1 MGTKRGAVRDSS
13 AHKAAQEQ
21 EKERAIRASWKGMH
35 MNARQADA
43 DEAADQVADDYTAFA
58 DAVIAEPT
66 VCQGP
71 LCPKHSS
78 ACTNCEL
85 SLERVLF
92 H

>member
-1 MGTKRGAVRDSS
+1 MRRRKGTRGFAT
-13 AHKAAQEQ
+13 AAAQKKAEHD
-21 EKERAIRASWKGMH
+21 IRRSWVGMRT
-35 MNARQADA
+35 NTRQADA

-58 DAVIAEPT
+58 DTVIAEPT

-85 SLERVLF
+85 SLKRMLF